1 MMFGDKRDMGS
12 LFKLPYNAKH
22 HSNMKAT
29 TFNTES
35 TALQSVIALAEKAL
49 ELLTSTSLTLI
60 SGIVAVFAIM
70 AATINHNWSTF
81 HTVAVIT
88 FAVIMAL
95 SMTVDIEK
103 GGVK

>member
-1 MMFGDKRDMGS
+1 MGS
-12 LFKLPYNAKH
+12 RFFLPLMRNDIED
-22 HSNMKAT
+22 MKAT
-29 TFNTES
+29 TFTNES

-49 ELLTSTSLTLI
+49 ELLTSTTTILVL
-60 SGIVAVFAIM
+60 GIVAVFAIM
-70 AATINHNWSTF
+70 AATINHNWGTF

-103 GGVK
+103 GGEA

>member
-1 MMFGDKRDMGS
+1 MGS
-12 LFKLPYNAKH
+12 RFFCPIAKTTED
-22 HSNMKAT
+22 MKAT
-29 TFNTES
+29 TFTTES

-49 ELLTSTSLTLI
+49 ELLTSTSLALI

-95 SMTVDIEK
+95 SMTVSDEK
-103 GGVK
+103 GGEA

>member
-1 MMFGDKRDMGS
+1 
-12 LFKLPYNAKH
+12 
-22 HSNMKAT
+22 MKAT
-29 TFNTES
+29 TFTNES

-70 AATINHNWSTF
+70 ASTINHNWSTF

-95 SMTVDIEK
+95 SMTVNIEK
-103 GGVK
+103 GGEA

>member
-1 MMFGDKRDMGS
+1 
-12 LFKLPYNAKH
+12 
-22 HSNMKAT
+22 MKAT
-29 TFNTES
+29 TFTNES

-49 ELLTSTSLTLI
+49 EFLTSTSLTLI

-81 HTVAVIT
+81 HSVAVIT

-95 SMTVDIEK
+95 SMTVSVEK
-103 GGVK
+103 GGEA

>member
-1 MMFGDKRDMGS
+1 
-12 LFKLPYNAKH
+12 
-22 HSNMKAT
+22 MKAT
-29 TFNTES
+29 TFTNES

-70 AATINHNWSTF
+70 AATINHNWGSF

-88 FAVIMAL
+88 FAVLMAI